1 MAARAKRQ
9 KPEAKVRSQASK
21 LGSAAKPE
29 MRSRPGATA
38 KPEASPRRGTR
49 SKPAGGAARPEAA
62 QSGPQ
67 SPSLFS
73 ETVFRAVRAIPRG
86 QVRSYAQVALYAGRP
101 GAARGVG
108 HELTGL
114 PPARQRDV
122 PWWRVIRSDGTLAPM
137 VAHEQAKRLRAEGVE
152 VRQRGEVFRV
162 KVDDDGRG

>member
-9 KPEAKVRSQASK
+9 KPEASKSRSAVTRPERK
-21 LGSAAKPE
+21 KPE
-29 MRSRPGATA
+29 SRSRSVGTE
-38 KPEASPRRGTR
+38 PEPRL
-49 SKPAGGAARPEAA
+49 P
-62 QSGPQ
+62 
-67 SPSLFS
+67 FS
-73 ETVFRAVRAIPRG
+73 ETVFKAVRASPRG

-114 PPARQRDV
+114 SAQRQRDV

-137 VAHEQAKRLRAEGVE
+137 VAHEQAKRLRAEGLE

-162 KVDDDGRG
+162 RLEDDARG

>member
-1 MAARAKRQ
+1 MAARAKKQ
-9 KPEAKVRSQASK
+9 KPEAKVRSQTSK

-29 MRSRPGATA
+29 ALM
-38 KPEASPRRGTR
+38 
-49 SKPAGGAARPEAA
+49 
-62 QSGPQ
+62 SGPV
-67 SPSLFS
+67 PRPPFS

-114 PPARQRDV
+114 SEQRQHDV
-122 PWWRVIRSDGTLAPM
+122 PWWRVIRSDGTLAPL

-162 KVDDDGRG
+162 KLEDDGRG